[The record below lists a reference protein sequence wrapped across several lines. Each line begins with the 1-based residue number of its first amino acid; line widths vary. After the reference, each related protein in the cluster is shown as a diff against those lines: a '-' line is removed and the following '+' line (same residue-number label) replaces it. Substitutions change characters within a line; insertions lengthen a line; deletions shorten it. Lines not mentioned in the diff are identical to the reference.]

1 MDDAQ
6 FNETLALLAGADDRV
21 GPDGCPLQA
30 PFPDLSTGVNMLDKR
45 VILQDQ
51 IWCNAERHVFS
62 LELMSPEYRANV
74 IAFLA
79 PLETYWLFQAIT
91 WVGLDLCFGAI
102 DPDTARHQLGLLS
115 AVPDG
120 WMDRTP
126 LVRRL
131 RSLNEG
137 HRS

>member
-1 MDDAQ
+1 VDDAQ

-45 VILQDQ
+45 VVCQDR
-51 IWCNAERHVFS
+51 IWCDAERQVFFV
-62 LELMSPEYRANV
+62 ERMSPEYRANV

-79 PLETYWLFQAIT
+79 PLESYWLFQAIT
-91 WVGLDLCFGAI
+91 WVGIETWIGTI
-102 DPDTARHQLGLLS
+102 DPGTARHQLDLLS

-131 RSLNEG
+131 RLLNEG